1 MEGGNGT
8 EKPMLQFV
16 RLYLAFPCEVIHCCK
31 LVCFFFSFLPSCLV
45 QNVTANHR
53 INDTIANEDGP
64 QTLTGRFMYGPL
76 DMVTLTGEKVLCV
89 LGGCHHVVTAVGQS
103 GGAAQ
108 CSLGPCQ
115 GLLPLCPGQVLL
127 LRLVGAS
134 HQEQHLSRRSHH

>member
-1 MEGGNGT
+1 MAQRNPCSNLSGYIWHF
-8 EKPMLQFV
+8 PV
-16 RLYLAFPCEVIHCCK
+16 RLSIAANW
-31 LVCFFFSFLPSCLV
+31 FFFFFFFLPSCLV

-76 DMVTLTGEKVLCV
+76 DMVTLTGEKVLYV
-89 LGGCHHVVTAVGQS
+89 LGGCCHVVTAVGQSDS

-115 GLLPLCPGQVLL
+115 GSLPLCPGQVLL